1 MWLSEP
7 VLTNE
12 RNGVLRKEK
21 YKLFW
26 TTLFH
31 TGVLFKFRKIEPLQ
45 EDLKLRDVVCHG
57 RDILK
62 LVRFWYHNPKK
73 KNSTR
78 ETSLEG
84 ISIVKFIYLLKK
96 ELVNTSFA
104 NTEQI
109 VNYSAL
115 VLPFISM
122 IKKTYFAI
130 SDEVL
135 TFIEFFFYCR
145 NVYYL
150 IRPNLSV
157 YKHHVTVLCLR
168 SFCET
173 RT

>member
-12 RNGVLRKEK
+12 RNGILRKEK

-31 TGVLFKFRKIEPLQ
+31 TGVFMDSRFKFRKIEPLQ

-57 RDILK
+57 RYILK

-84 ISIVKFIYLLKK
+84 ISIIAEIVKFIYLQKK
-96 ELVNTSFA
+96 ELVNTSSA
-104 NTEQI
+104 NNEQI
-109 VNYSAL
+109 VNYSAW

-130 SDEVL
+130 SD
-135 TFIEFFFYCR
+135 
-145 NVYYL
+145 
-150 IRPNLSV
+150 
-157 YKHHVTVLCLR
+157 
-168 SFCET
+168 
-173 RT
+173 

>member
-26 TTLFH
+26 TMLFH
-31 TGVLFKFRKIEPLQ
+31 TGVFMDSRFKLRKIEPLQ

-84 ISIVKFIYLLKK
+84 ISIIAEIVKFIYLQKK
-96 ELVNTSFA
+96 G
-104 NTEQI
+104 
-109 VNYSAL
+109 
-115 VLPFISM
+115 IS
-122 IKKTYFAI
+122 
-130 SDEVL
+130 
-135 TFIEFFFYCR
+135 
-145 NVYYL
+145 
-150 IRPNLSV
+150 
-157 YKHHVTVLCLR
+157 KHK
-168 SFCET
+168 FCK
-173 RT
+173 